1 MTDSTPAA
9 QFIVSPP
16 FDSESVGDC
25 ILRTPDGTKFKVVKA
40 ILYLGSTVFRDMF
53 DMPPATAVGTEEA
66 KLPIIPVE
74 EDPETM
80 QTLLQMLYPIEPPTI
95 KSLSLAKKL
104 IPACDKYF
112 VNNTKVQIHLQRILS
127 SSRSLKEDPLACYA
141 LSWSLGLGEEAIA
154 ASRHLHHVDLSNRD
168 IAKRIV
174 HQSGNL
180 DALTGLWDIKFR
192 RERALDELLALA
204 KVDQSVACGR
214 HSRVTGTTR
223 EYLARKEALR
233 RFLNVPAPICED
245 VEAFLGFDAGQVNL
259 NCPDCRA
266 VKGNFLAG
274 VQMEVMKGLKNYPHT
289 IQAYVK
295 HRTCLGK
302 VHFGLMKYAGL

>member
-16 FDSESVGDC
+16 FDSESFGDC

-53 DMPPATAVGTEEA
+53 DMPPATGVSTEEA
-66 KLPIIPVE
+66 KLPIIPVG

-112 VNNTKVQIHLQRILS
+112 VNTTKVQIHLQRILS
-127 SSRSLKEDPLACYA
+127 SSRSLKEDPLACYT
-141 LSWSLGLGEEAIA
+141 LSWSLGLGEEAVA
-154 ASRHLHHVDLSNRD
+154 ASRHLHHVDLSNRQ

-174 HQSGNL
+174 SQSGNL
-180 DALTGLWDIKFR
+180 DALTGLWDVKFR

-204 KVDQSVACGR
+204 KVDQNTACGK
-214 HSRVTGTTR
+214 HGPVTGTTR

-233 RFLNVPAPICED
+233 RSLNVPEPICED
-245 VEAFLGFDAGQVNL
+245 VEAFLGFEVGQNYR
-259 NCPDCRA
+259 NCNDCKA

-274 VQMEVMKGLKNYPHT
+274 VQIEVMKHLRRYPQS
-289 IQAYVK
+289 IQVYVK
-295 HRTCLGK
+295 H
-302 VHFGLMKYAGL
+302 